1 MNADYMYKPP
11 GMKKRGRF
19 RALTGRLAAWSAER
33 LRRTFSRRKGK
44 GRGPLARQQR
54 SWQLQKLTQKFVLGL
69 LVLVLLS
76 CGGWLS
82 YTLLAR
88 SDIFQATELTVR
100 GNSMATRQEILET
113 GGLNLRVN
121 LLALDTGAVKD
132 RIIEHPWIDQ
142 VTIKRRWPSTL
153 EVTVHEHKPL
163 ALINLRH
170 EGDSLLYYVDHR
182 GILFAPHSPSM
193 DLDYPVLSG
202 ETLAALTPGTDLT
215 EDALGVMA
223 VELLNL
229 AAQGNQILPLQAVS
243 EVHVSREKG
252 LIVYLVDHPFPIY
265 MGREQMRTRFRQLVQ
280 VLAQLYRQDK
290 VKEIREIRMDYA
302 ENKILVANAGK

>member
-1 MNADYMYKPP
+1 MYKPP
-11 GMKKRGRF
+11 GMKKKGRF
-19 RALTGRLAAWSAER
+19 RTLPSRLAAWSAER
-33 LRRTFSRRKGK
+33 LRGIISRRKGK
-44 GRGPLARQQR
+44 RSGPLAKQQR
-54 SWQLQKLTQKFVLGL
+54 SWQLQKMTQKVVLGL
-69 LVLVLLS
+69 LVLALLS

-100 GNSMATRQEILET
+100 GNSMATRQEILEA

-121 LLALDTGAVKD
+121 LLALDTGAVRG

-153 EVTVHEHKPL
+153 EVTVREHKPM
-163 ALINLRH
+163 ALINLRQ
-170 EGDSLLYYVDHR
+170 ESGSLLYYVDR
-182 GILFAPHSPSM
+182 KGILFAPHSPSM

-202 ETLAALTPGTDLT
+202 ESLAAFAPGMDLT
-215 EDALGVMA
+215 EDAFGVMA

-243 EVHVSREKG
+243 EVHVSPEKG

-265 MGREQMRTRFRQLVQ
+265 MGKEQMRTRFHQLIQ

-290 VKEIREIRMDYA
+290 VKEIREIRMNYA